1 MYSYLRLS
9 QRLRYCN
16 GTSSSR
22 SDSGQKETKKQKQVI
37 SMALYGSLAT
47 YTLGAIRNAQLAR
60 LFFPDWTLRFY
71 VPASNIT
78 YTINTGT
85 SGNGANGED
94 TAIVIGDRITL
105 NSADDVIANKSSSST
120 NRTSRNINSKNQT
133 LTNDKLL
140 VPERILRCLQLLGA
154 QVVRVA
160 TPLAGGDHVIP
171 PALYSWLVADDETVD
186 VFIIRHPHHRL
197 TTRDSAAV
205 DAWLLQPSPS
215 PSSSPPSVKG
225 QIKPDIK
232 NSISNS
238 SVVHC
243 MRDLTSH
250 TVRPIVGGL
259 WGARRVGLR
268 ALLGGS
274 SMSQAFLQHVMSMP
288 SLSSGLPPSAA
299 VAAAPLANVSTTA
312 AVSDAIRVRARN
324 VEWTFI
330 DNKLWPA
337 VRQNCLCH
345 DSVSARNRW
354 PNAVPFPL
362 PLADVSNYR
371 EFVGQAVDAFG
382 ARLG

>member
-1 MYSYLRLS
+1 MYMYSYLRLS

-22 SDSGQKETKKQKQVI
+22 SDGDKKNKKLKQII

-60 LFFPDWTLRFY
+60 LIFPDWTLRFY

-85 SGNGANGED
+85 SGNGVNGED
-94 TAIVIGDRITL
+94 TAIVIGDWITL
-105 NSADDVIANKSSSST
+105 NMASGVIANKSSSST
-120 NRTSRNINSKNQT
+120 NRTSQNINSVNQT

-259 WGARRVGLR
+259 WGARRAGLR

-274 SMSQAFLQHVMSMP
+274 SMSQALLQHAMSMP
-288 SLSSGLPPSAA
+288 SVSGHPPSAA
-299 VAAAPLANVSTTA
+299 VAAAPPANASTA
-312 AVSDAIRVRARN
+312 AVSDAISVGARN
-324 VEWTFI
+324 VERTFI

-345 DSVSARNRW
+345 DSVSVSNRW

-362 PLADVSNYR
+362 PLTDVSNDR
-371 EFVGQAVDAFG
+371 EFVGQAFDAFG
-382 ARLG
+382 ARL